1 MLRRLKTMG
10 ESDIFS
16 LFNSILTIG
25 FFILIIVASFQVW
38 IFNTNQ
44 LWIILTLGVVML
56 IWFGQNDMKRKI
68 EELKRENEYKFG
80 KDSP

>member
-1 MLRRLKTMG
+1 MG